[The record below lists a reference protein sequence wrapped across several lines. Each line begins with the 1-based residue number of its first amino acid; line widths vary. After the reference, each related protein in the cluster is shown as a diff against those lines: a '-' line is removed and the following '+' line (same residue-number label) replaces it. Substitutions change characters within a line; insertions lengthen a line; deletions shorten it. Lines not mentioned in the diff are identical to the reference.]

1 MENSNTKNQVTTTT
15 QGMQNSSIQGTP
27 AMASQAMNNQAM
39 NQTMA
44 SQMPGVQK
52 VQQQVSELRQTLQ
65 DLMMNK
71 QYADGEIITASAA
84 LDAQL
89 QDYSRTLSDKKQ
101 PSMRTF

>member
-1 MENSNTKNQVTTTT
+1 
-15 QGMQNSSIQGTP
+15 MQNSSIQGTP